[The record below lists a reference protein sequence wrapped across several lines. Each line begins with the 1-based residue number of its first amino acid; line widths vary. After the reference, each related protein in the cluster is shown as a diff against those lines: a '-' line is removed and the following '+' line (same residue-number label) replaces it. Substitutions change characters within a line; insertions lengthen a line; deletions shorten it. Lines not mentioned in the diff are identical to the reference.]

1 MAQEKKP
8 GLFDHLRSVGP
19 WMVSIDDEPM
29 SVLDG
34 MSQTATLT
42 NGFSPDKVVDAYMA
56 GRFGDTPLIARD
68 TSGYDSKVVDQ
79 YARQLSARVP
89 GLDHVAFTNSGAE
102 ANEKAFALCRS
113 ASRYP
118 HAKKV
123 LAFKGSFHGRTLLAL
138 QSTWNPVKRAP
149 LNYQATPQSL
159 SIFH

>member
-123 LAFKGSFHGRTLLAL
+123 LGL
-138 QSTWNPVKRAP
+138 QRQFPRSNLIGASIDLEPCQACP
-149 LNYQATPQSL
+149 L
-159 SIFH
+159 